1 MKHSEMLNGK
11 QVTLGEVLLSKEIR
25 QNKQLQ
31 LLGQHDGVLIYLSL
45 VTPGNIKNNY
55 GFRYIFYRALL
66 DFEKQCIEQRFSI
79 ICHGR
84 VIETTGLEAYWVV
97 KTEDVNCIKKLCIEL
112 EEQMIYGRLCDFDV
126 IIGNEMNHHIVSRSD
141 LNLSGR
147 KCLVC
152 GSLAHAC
159 ARSQKHSYA
168 DVLASINVIIYQSIQ
183 NTLAT

>member
-1 MKHSEMLNGK
+1 MRHSEMLNGK
-11 QVTLGEVLLSKEIR
+11 QVTLDEVLLSKEIR

-31 LLGQHDGVLIYLSL
+31 LLDQYDGVLIYLSL
-45 VTPGNIKNNY
+45 VTPGNIKNND

-126 IIGNEMNHHIVSRSD
+126 IIGNAMKHRVISRSD

-152 GSLAHAC
+152 GSFAHVC
-159 ARSQKHSYA
+159 ARSQKHSYT
-168 DVLASINVIIYQSIQ
+168 DVLDSVSDIICQSIQ
-183 NTLAT
+183 DTLVI